1 MSFVGEAAGTA
12 PKAQEE
18 PQSEPQEAPSCSG
31 SSKLHPIP
39 DEELA
44 TAGSLKSPSSG
55 ALAKQVM
62 ELQLRLGIRPHKA
75 YKFQLL
81 NQLARLMDAQ
91 PDPKVI
97 FPQTP
102 LEFDATYW
110 ESEAVG
116 RLAPEERDRRRF
128 DAFYDYLDNEFV
140 RGDRGKAFKV
150 VVDAL
155 VRLTERRLQATQGP
169 GDAASGDISPRSFDL
184 IPPQQWKRINSLLLA
199 KSKDQEGSRTRT

>member
-1 MSFVGEAAGTA
+1 MSLVGEAAGTA
-12 PKAQEE
+12 PKSQA
-18 PQSEPQEAPSCSG
+18 QSEPQEAPSCSG

-39 DEELA
+39 DEE
-44 TAGSLKSPSSG
+44 
-55 ALAKQVM
+55 LAKQVM

-140 RGDRGKAFKV
+140 RGDRDKAFKV

-199 KSKDQEGSRTRT
+199 KSKDQEESRTRT